1 MTDNNLT
8 ILNEKFKKENSTQE
22 VEGLT
27 VLVDGLI
34 QQVFDNIKNIRE
46 YESYNEVLRD
56 VIFEGINS
64 IISKENNKQ
73 NYSFTQSRTLPDL
86 YLLTEIQNDNGF
98 SSHLAYDA
106 KDYLTSITDSSQA
119 TFLLKRNELGLI
131 STVTQN
137 QKTEDWSNVN
147 TGQNLRH

>member
-64 IISKENNKQ
+64 IISKENNK
-73 NYSFTQSRTLPDL
+73 
-86 YLLTEIQNDNGF
+86 
-98 SSHLAYDA
+98 
-106 KDYLTSITDSSQA
+106 
-119 TFLLKRNELGLI
+119 
-131 STVTQN
+131 
-137 QKTEDWSNVN
+137 
-147 TGQNLRH
+147 